1 MKKKASRNEIA
12 HFREM
17 KSSKFCKMMPKYVW
31 KRHYIYFENVITFR
45 EPSFIKMK
53 TYQKI
58 TFNLSMW
65 YEMKYVEKSAF
76 QKPSNRSFTCLKDFS
91 GKWFNA
97 KKLNFKVGYN
107 ALF

>member
-1 MKKKASRNEIA
+1 MCEKEFEQFHSI
-12 HFREM
+12 
-17 KSSKFCKMMPKYVW
+17 S
-31 KRHYIYFENVITFR
+31 FENVITFR